1 MRKTVTFEI
10 NEKGNIVI
18 NDKEYQLVNADVLY
32 NITTLPEVISD
43 EDLNRP
49 IEDIDSGDEYTLG
62 ETIQQ
67 LKDETIN
74 PGNIK

>member
-10 NEKGNIVI
+10 NENGNIVI

>member
-1 MRKTVTFEI
+1 MRKTITFEI
-10 NEKGNIVI
+10 NENGNIVI

-32 NITTLPEVISD
+32 NITTLPEVICD